1 MKRILSLLVLVLLF
15 VSAADA
21 KFTYLRYYGGT
32 LNGYGTAVAGKGA
45 IYVSA
50 EFAKCYVGKKEIG
63 RAHV

>member
-45 IYVSA
+45 IMSA
-50 EFAKCYVGKKEIG
+50 
-63 RAHV
+63 RR